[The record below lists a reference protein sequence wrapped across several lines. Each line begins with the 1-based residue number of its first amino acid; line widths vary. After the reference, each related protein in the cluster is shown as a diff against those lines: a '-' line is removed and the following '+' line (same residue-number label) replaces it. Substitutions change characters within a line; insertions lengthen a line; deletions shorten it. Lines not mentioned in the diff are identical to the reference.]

1 MMDIKIIWCS
11 NKFISIL
18 KRLTKVIIFQ
28 RGDLKDCLMKSIKLP
43 AVFNKSLA
51 STLNHINSKI
61 QVKLDKS
68 CLKQDKVTFTLKK
81 QVP

>member
-1 MMDIKIIWCS
+1 
-11 NKFISIL
+11 
-18 KRLTKVIIFQ
+18 
-28 RGDLKDCLMKSIKLP
+28 MKSIKLP
-43 AVFNKSLA
+43 AAYNKSLA

>member
-1 MMDIKIIWCS
+1 MIK
-11 NKFISIL
+11 
-18 KRLTKVIIFQ
+18 FQ

>member
-1 MMDIKIIWCS
+1 M
-11 NKFISIL
+11 
-18 KRLTKVIIFQ
+18 IIFQ

-43 AVFNKSLA
+43 AAFNKSLA

>member
-43 AVFNKSLA
+43 AAFNKSLA

>member
-1 MMDIKIIWCS
+1 M
-11 NKFISIL
+11 
-18 KRLTKVIIFQ
+18 IIFQ

-43 AVFNKSLA
+43 ALFNKSLA
-51 STLNHINSKI
+51 STLNHINSKT

>member
-1 MMDIKIIWCS
+1 M
-11 NKFISIL
+11 
-18 KRLTKVIIFQ
+18 IIFQ

>member
-1 MMDIKIIWCS
+1 MIK
-11 NKFISIL
+11 
-18 KRLTKVIIFQ
+18 FQ

-51 STLNHINSKI
+51 STLNHINSKT

-68 CLKQDKVTFTLKK
+68 CLKQDKVTCTLKK